1 MAKTRLVVM
10 MAAAGLLA
18 TGISTTVAWAGGP
31 DGVVEGSD
39 IPFRAV
45 GTGTFENFQDGPGRD
60 STEVGFAATG
70 ATAEEAS
77 AAVIAACQA
86 VGGQDC
92 SSDLVTNE
100 NFCIVSVGDDA
111 IDVVS
116 GGAGATIEDARQDA
130 VARAAASNLPIN
142 PASPVIISACP

>member
-1 MAKTRLVVM
+1 MLTHSNTPNHTRSM
-10 MAAAGLLA
+10 P
-18 TGISTTVAWAGGP
+18 S
-31 DGVVEGSD
+31 
-39 IPFRAV
+39 
-45 GTGTFENFQDGPGRD
+45 
-60 STEVGFAATG
+60 FAATG

-100 NFCIVSVGDDA
+100 NYCIVSVGDDA

>member
-1 MAKTRLVVM
+1 MAMTRVVVM

-31 DGVVEGSD
+31 DGIVEGSD

-70 ATAEEAS
+70 ATATKQVLLTLADFS
-77 AAVIAACQA
+77 
-86 VGGQDC
+86 
-92 SSDLVTNE
+92 T
-100 NFCIVSVGDDA
+100 
-111 IDVVS
+111 
-116 GGAGATIEDARQDA
+116 
-130 VARAAASNLPIN
+130 
-142 PASPVIISACP
+142 

>member
-1 MAKTRLVVM
+1 MGKIRFVSAMV
-10 MAAAGLLA
+10 AAGALA
-18 TGISTTVAWAGGP
+18 VSISATTAWAGGP
-31 DGVVEGSD
+31 DGVIEGPG

-77 AAVIAACQA
+77 TAVIAACQA

-116 GGAGATIEDARQDA
+116 GGAGATIEDARLDA
-130 VARAAASNLPIN
+130 VARAAANNLPIN